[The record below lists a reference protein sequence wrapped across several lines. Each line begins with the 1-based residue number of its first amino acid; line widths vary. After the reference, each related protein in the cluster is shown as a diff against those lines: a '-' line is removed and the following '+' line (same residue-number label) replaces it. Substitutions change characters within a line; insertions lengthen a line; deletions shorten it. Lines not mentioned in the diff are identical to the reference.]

1 MIKLKDIIKEEVI
14 KPLIESAYD
23 DDADKQGRD
32 DGTSWMANSSAGDY
46 GAKYKG
52 QIRYFDDEDSA
63 KAYAKSGSKDSKGGG
78 DDDKKDKEDP
88 GKLSGSDFDRQADKE
103 EPKGVSNAE
112 TLLSK
117 VPDSYK
123 EAQQM
128 SPDELESLAKEL
140 DAEGEKVDKEVGKQV
155 DVVNSIQPRPMALN
169 KGGITLV
176 LLPRDKQPDKE
187 AYDKYQEANQ
197 KLNDLKRDREK
208 LHDQSK
214 RMMGIRDDVINDQN
228 AEKAISNLEKKESPD
243 DIINRF
249 VDNYSDVFYLE
260 DGDDEHEVSFS
271 DLSDGMQKKIK
282 DALLKRLD
290 AVGDALKDY
299 DETDVAQ
306 DGTEA
311 YKKAQEAFYD
321 AQDKFGRGNDMVRLA
336 KDLDMDVSDDK
347 YDRLTYY

>member
-1 MIKLKDIIKEEVI
+1 MIKLKDIIKEGVI
-14 KPLIESAYD
+14 EPLLEAETY
-23 DDADKQGRD
+23 KLKKK
-32 DGTSWMANSSAGDY
+32 DGGKVVVFTNKDNYKKALKSGDY
-46 GAKYKG
+46 EEP
-52 QIRYFDDEDSA
+52 DT
-63 KAYAKSGSKDSKGGG
+63 KGGEEE
-78 DDDKKDKEDP
+78 KKGKEDP

-103 EPKGVSNAE
+103 EPKGDSNAKV
-112 TLLSK
+112 LLDK
-117 VPDSYK
+117 VPGSYK

-155 DVVNSIQPRPMALN
+155 DVVNNINPRPMALN
-169 KGGITLV
+169 KGGYTIG

-187 AYDKYQEANQ
+187 AYDKYQEEIQ

-214 RMMGIRDDVINDQN
+214 RMMGIRDDVIKGEN
-228 AEKAISNLEKKESPD
+228 AEKAVSNLEKKESPD
-243 DIINRF
+243 DIVNRF
-249 VDNYSDVFYLE
+249 VDQESDIFYLE
-260 DGDDEHEVSFS
+260 DGDDEHEVHFS

-290 AVGDALKDY
+290 AVSDALKDY
-299 DETDVAQ
+299 DETDVAE

-311 YKKAQEAFYD
+311 YRKAQDAFYD
-321 AQDKFGRGNDMVRLA
+321 AQEKHGNGAPMMRLA

-347 YDRLTYY
+347 YDRLNYY

>member
-1 MIKLKDIIKEEVI
+1 
-14 KPLIESAYD
+14 
-23 DDADKQGRD
+23 
-32 DGTSWMANSSAGDY
+32 
-46 GAKYKG
+46 
-52 QIRYFDDEDSA
+52 
-63 KAYAKSGSKDSKGGG
+63 
-78 DDDKKDKEDP
+78 
-88 GKLSGSDFDRQADKE
+88 
-103 EPKGVSNAE
+103 
-112 TLLSK
+112 
-117 VPDSYK
+117 
-123 EAQQM
+123 M
-128 SPDELESLAKEL
+128 SPDELENLAKEL

-169 KGGITLV
+169 QGGRTLG

-228 AEKAISNLEKKESPD
+228 AEKAVSNLEKKESPD

-249 VDNYSDVFYLE
+249 VDQESDVFYLE
-260 DGDDEHEVSFS
+260 DGDDEHEVHFS

-282 DALLKRLD
+282 DSLLKRLD
-290 AVGDALKDY
+290 AVSDALKDY
-299 DETDVAQ
+299 DETDVAE

-311 YKKAQEAFYD
+311 YRKAQNAFYD
-321 AQDKFGRGNDMVRLA
+321 AQEKHGNGSPMMRLA

-347 YDRLTYY
+347 YDRLNYY

>member
-1 MIKLKDIIKEEVI
+1 MIKLKDIIKEGVI
-14 KPLIESAYD
+14 EPLLEAETY
-23 DDADKQGRD
+23 KLKKK
-32 DGTSWMANSSAGDY
+32 DGGKVVVFTNKDNYKKALKSGDY
-46 GAKYKG
+46 EEP
-52 QIRYFDDEDSA
+52 DT
-63 KAYAKSGSKDSKGGG
+63 KGGEEEKG
-78 DDDKKDKEDP
+78 KEDP

-103 EPKGVSNAE
+103 EPKGDSNAKV
-112 TLLSK
+112 LLDK
-117 VPDSYK
+117 VPGSYK

-128 SPDELESLAKEL
+128 SPDELENLAKEL

-169 KGGITLV
+169 QGGRTLG

-228 AEKAISNLEKKESPD
+228 AEKAVSNLEKKESPD

-249 VDNYSDVFYLE
+249 VDQESDVFYLE
-260 DGDDEHEVSFS
+260 DGDDEHEVHFS

-282 DALLKRLD
+282 DSLLKRLD
-290 AVGDALKDY
+290 AVSDALKDY
-299 DETDVAQ
+299 DETDVAE

-311 YKKAQEAFYD
+311 YRKAQNAFYD
-321 AQDKFGRGNDMVRLA
+321 AQEKHGNGSPMMRLA

-347 YDRLTYY
+347 YDRLNYY

>member
-1 MIKLKDIIKEEVI
+1 MIKLKDIIKEGIIE
-14 KPLIESAYD
+14 PLLEAETY
-23 DDADKQGRD
+23 KLKKK
-32 DGTSWMANSSAGDY
+32 DGGKVVVFTNKDNYKKALKSGDY
-46 GAKYKG
+46 EEP
-52 QIRYFDDEDSA
+52 DT
-63 KAYAKSGSKDSKGGG
+63 KGGEEEKG
-78 DDDKKDKEDP
+78 KEDP

-103 EPKGVSNAE
+103 EPKGVSNAKAV
-112 TLLSK
+112 LDK
-117 VPDSYK
+117 VPGSYK

-128 SPDELESLAKEL
+128 SPDELENLAKEL

-169 KGGITLV
+169 QGGRTLG

-187 AYDKYQEANQ
+187 AYDKYQEEIQ

-228 AEKAISNLEKKESPD
+228 AEKAVSNLEKKESPD
-243 DIINRF
+243 DIVNRF
-249 VDNYSDVFYLE
+249 VDQESDIFYLE
-260 DGDDEHEVSFS
+260 DGDDEHEVHFS

-290 AVGDALKDY
+290 AVSDALTDY
-299 DETDVAQ
+299 DEADIDDIENYRKAQ
-306 DGTEA
+306 D
-311 YKKAQEAFYD
+311 AFYD
-321 AQDKFGRGNDMVRLA
+321 AQEKHGNGAPMMRLA

-347 YDRLTYY
+347 YDRLNYY